1 MFPAVLFIFS
11 IGFAN
16 QEIPPSLRVL
26 KLAPHKTEIPV
37 ISKTCLNINE
47 ELNIQNYSSGPVTDA
62 DLEISELI
70 KNRLKTTKFLVQQN

>member
-1 MFPAVLFIFS
+1 MSKKKKNVITAILLVLFIFS

-37 ISKTCLNINE
+37 KSKTCLNNFM
-47 ELNIQNYSSGPVTDA
+47 S
-62 DLEISELI
+62 
-70 KNRLKTTKFLVQQN
+70 NR